1 MANAVN
7 TRAKSG
13 RQRGAGKP
21 PSRAKPLMAAK
32 ARFALDA
39 ARSSS
44 LLDGD
49 KTHLLSARLNEG
61 LVAAAKERTGI
72 TSDTQLVE
80 LALASLAVGDDF
92 GEWLVTQGGRLKAD
106 FEIDL

>member
-1 MANAVN
+1 MTTVVN
-7 TRAKSG
+7 RRAKA
-13 RQRGAGKP
+13 RRKQATVP
-21 PSRAKPLMAAK
+21 PAAPVEMHTASK

-39 ARSSS
+39 ARAGK